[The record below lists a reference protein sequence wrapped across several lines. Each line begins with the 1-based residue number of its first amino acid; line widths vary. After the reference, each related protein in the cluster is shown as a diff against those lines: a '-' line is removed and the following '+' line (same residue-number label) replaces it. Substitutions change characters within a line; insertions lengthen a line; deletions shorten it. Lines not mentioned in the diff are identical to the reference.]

1 VYPAVHANYETAS
14 HRKFGDGA
22 ASALST
28 ADVRWFH
35 THYVNAPEELALP
48 YVSPLRAESL
58 THLPPAL
65 LICASADPLL
75 DDNTEYVKRLQASG
89 VPVELRVYPGMFHG
103 FTNLTR
109 LSGKMTKF

>member
-1 VYPAVHANYETAS
+1 M
-14 HRKFGDGA
+14 
-22 ASALST
+22 ST

-48 YVSPLRAESL
+48 YVSPLRADSL

-75 DDNTEYVKRLQASG
+75 QDSAEYVQRLQASG
-89 VPVELRVYPGMFHG
+89 VPAELRVYPGMFHG
-103 FTNLTR
+103 FWRMAGVLTEAQDALDFAGMKLR
-109 LSGKMTKF
+109 DAMSLSR